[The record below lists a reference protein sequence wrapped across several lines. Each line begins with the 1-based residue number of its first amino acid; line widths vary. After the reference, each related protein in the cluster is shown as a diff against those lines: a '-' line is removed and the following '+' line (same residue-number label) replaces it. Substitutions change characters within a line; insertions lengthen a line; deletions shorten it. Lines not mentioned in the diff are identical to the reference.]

1 VAVSL
6 PGAPP
11 IGAYVL
17 RRIGQAL
24 LVLLGVSFVT
34 FITAHA
40 TGDPVDLMVP
50 DSTPQEERDA
60 LRVHLGLDRPVPAQF
75 ATFLVRALQGDL
87 GYSFVQKVAVS
98 ELVIERL
105 PATLQL
111 ALTAFVLSLILAL
124 PMGVFIALRR
134 NTISD
139 LVVTTLAMIGQAAPN
154 FWLGLMLVILFAVE
168 LKLLPVSGYG
178 DVEYLVLPAV
188 TLALQSTARITR
200 LVRSGML
207 EVLGS
212 EYVRTARA
220 KGLLEHTVLWVHA
233 FRNAMI
239 PVVTLAGL
247 ELAELV
253 SGAFI
258 TETIFA
264 WPGLGRLAINA
275 VYQRDFPVIQGVVLV
290 AAAGFVIINLLVD
303 LLYTWI
309 DPRVSLR

>member
-1 VAVSL
+1 
-6 PGAPP
+6 
-11 IGAYVL
+11 
-17 RRIGQAL
+17 
-24 LVLLGVSFVT
+24 VLLGVSFVT
-34 FITAHA
+34 FITAHT

-60 LRVHLGLDRPVPAQF
+60 LRIHLGLDRPVATQF
-75 ATFLVRALQGDL
+75 ATFLGRALQGDL

-98 ELVIERL
+98 DLVIERM

-111 ALTAFVLSLILAL
+111 ALTAFVLSLLLAL

-168 LKLLPVSGYG
+168 LKMLPVSGYG
-178 DVEYLVLPAV
+178 GVEYLVLPAV

-220 KGLLEHTVLWVHA
+220 KGLLERTVLWVHA

-290 AAAGFVIINLLVD
+290 AAAGFVLVNLLVD

>member
-1 VAVSL
+1 
-6 PGAPP
+6 
-11 IGAYVL
+11 
-17 RRIGQAL
+17 
-24 LVLLGVSFVT
+24 VLLGVSFVT

-50 DSTPQEERDA
+50 DSTPQDERDA

-75 ATFLVRALQGDL
+75 ATFLARALQGDL

-98 ELVIERL
+98 DLVVERM

-111 ALTAFVLSLILAL
+111 ALTAFVLSLLLAL

-139 LVVTTLAMIGQAAPN
+139 LVVTTLAIVGQAAPN

-178 DVEYLVLPAV
+178 GVEYLVLPAV

-220 KGLLEHTVLWVHA
+220 KGLLERTVLWVHA

-264 WPGLGRLAINA
+264 WPGVGRLAINA

-290 AAAGFVIINLLVD
+290 AAAGFVLINLLVD
-303 LLYTWI
+303 LLYSWI

>member
-1 VAVSL
+1 M
-6 PGAPP
+6 
-11 IGAYVL
+11 
-17 RRIGQAL
+17 
-24 LVLLGVSFVT
+24 LLGVSFVT

-50 DSTPQEERDA
+50 DGTPQDERDA

-75 ATFLVRALQGDL
+75 ATFLARALQGDL

-98 ELVIERL
+98 DLVVERM

-111 ALTAFVLSLILAL
+111 ALTAFVLSLLLAL

-139 LVVTTLAMIGQAAPN
+139 LVVTTLAIVGQAAPN

-178 DVEYLVLPAV
+178 GVEYLVLPAV

-220 KGLLEHTVLWVHA
+220 KGLLERTVLWVHA

-290 AAAGFVIINLLVD
+290 AAAGFVLINLLVD
-303 LLYTWI
+303 LLYSWI

>member
-1 VAVSL
+1 
-6 PGAPP
+6 
-11 IGAYVL
+11 
-17 RRIGQAL
+17 
-24 LVLLGVSFVT
+24 VLLGVSFVT
-34 FITAHA
+34 FITAHT

-60 LRVHLGLDRPVPAQF
+60 LRIHLGLDRPVATQF
-75 ATFLVRALQGDL
+75 ATFLGRAVQGDL

-98 ELVIERL
+98 DLVIERM

-111 ALTAFVLSLILAL
+111 ALTAFVLSLLLAL

-168 LKLLPVSGYG
+168 LKILPVSGYG
-178 DVEYLVLPAV
+178 GVEYLVLPAV

-220 KGLLEHTVLWVHA
+220 KGLLERTVLWVHA

-290 AAAGFVIINLLVD
+290 AASGFVLINLLVD

-309 DPRVSLR
+309 DPRVSLQ

>member
-1 VAVSL
+1 M
-6 PGAPP
+6 
-11 IGAYVL
+11 
-17 RRIGQAL
+17 
-24 LVLLGVSFVT
+24 LLGVSFVT

-50 DSTPQEERDA
+50 DGTPQDERDA
-60 LRVHLGLDRPVPAQF
+60 LRVHVGLDRPVPAQF
-75 ATFLVRALQGDL
+75 ATFLARALQGDL

-98 ELVIERL
+98 DLVVERM

-111 ALTAFVLSLILAL
+111 ALTAFVLSLLLAL

-139 LVVTTLAMIGQAAPN
+139 LVVTTLAIVGQAAPN

-178 DVEYLVLPAV
+178 GVEYLVLPAV

-220 KGLLEHTVLWVHA
+220 KGLLERTVLWVHA

-290 AAAGFVIINLLVD
+290 AAAGFVLINLLVD
-303 LLYTWI
+303 LLYSWI